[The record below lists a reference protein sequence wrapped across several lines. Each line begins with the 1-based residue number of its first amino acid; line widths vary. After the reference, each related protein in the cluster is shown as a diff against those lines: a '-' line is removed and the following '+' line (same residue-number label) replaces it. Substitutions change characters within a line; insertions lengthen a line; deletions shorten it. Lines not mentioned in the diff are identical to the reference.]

1 MVTPTRVK
9 TCKRNHPSIA
19 MENFKQLSEDEI
31 TARIE
36 RIGGQG
42 WVTPTDYKRFSR
54 QAVLILEELSKPT
67 VGVFVPVGKTRK
79 QLENISGA
87 RRVASR
93 IDELRDEWDITTE
106 KSSTGEAVY
115 KLIGRRWEARKKKA
129 HCTTCYCFSK
139 AEIPEEQATLF
150 DTPYTS

>member
-1 MVTPTRVK
+1 
-9 TCKRNHPSIA
+9 
-19 MENFKQLSEDEI
+19 MENFKKLSEDEI

-54 QAVLILEELSKPT
+54 QAVLILEELSKLAPM
-67 VGVFVPVGKTRK
+67 GKTRK
-79 QLENISGA
+79 RLESISGA

-115 KLIGRRWEARKKKA
+115 RLIGRRWETRKKKA

-139 AEIPEEQATLF
+139 PEIPEEQATLF